1 MSVFGIFIIF
11 AYTVVILAVVVILH
25 FLLLRRYV
33 WRWVITVPMVL
44 GAAAL
49 AAAPFLEEAQIASRF
64 EELCRDAGIH
74 VVRKVEAEGYFY
86 DITFA
91 DFKPGPITN
100 PGAIKEFE
108 RQGFQFIEYRGYR
121 SGTHTPYYRVEK
133 TASGWE
139 VKRIEKPTA
148 RYRLGET
155 LIDSNA
161 EIPVGHRLWKQER
174 ILIDR
179 VTGEMIA
186 RATTYK
192 RIANTIDQLSLGGFM
207 STLRLCSGS
216 YDLVSQTI
224 VPVKRLGKHMAPR
237 VRAGSE
243 AARWITN

>member
-33 WRWVITVPMVL
+33 WRWVITVPLVV

-49 AAAPFLEEAQIASRF
+49 AAAPFIEEARIALRF
-64 EELCRDAGIH
+64 DELCKDAGIH

-86 DITFA
+86 DVSFRNL
-91 DFKPGPITN
+91 KPGPITN
-100 PGAIKEFE
+100 AEAIKEYE
-108 RQGFQFIEYRGYR
+108 RQGFRFIEYRGYR
-121 SGTHTPYYRVEK
+121 SGTHTPFYRVEK
-133 TASGWE
+133 TDSGWE
-139 VKRIEKPTA
+139 VKRIEKPAA

-174 ILIDR
+174 MLIDR
-179 VTGEMIA
+179 LTGEMIA

-192 RIANTIDQLSLGGFM
+192 RIANTIDQLALGGFG

-216 YDLVSQTI
+216 YDLVSRAI
-224 VPVKRLGKHMAPR
+224 VPVKR
-237 VRAGSE
+237 
-243 AARWITN
+243 